1 MSTTGTLEDD
11 VPFLVTEYLPMGS
24 LMSVFKSREGGA
36 DFEMGQKLSFCLDA
50 AAGMKYL
57 HSLEPP
63 HIHRDLKP
71 QNMLVT
77 SNWRVKIAD
86 FGTAKLLG
94 TTSTA
99 TTTNENRQ
107 QLTERYDF
115 NSYISVSVAIEA

>member
-1 MSTTGTLEDD
+1 
-11 VPFLVTEYLPMGS
+11 MGS
-24 LMSVFKSREGGA
+24 LMSVFRSLEPGVDFPISR
-36 DFEMGQKLSFCLDA
+36 KLSFCIDA

-71 QNMLVT
+71 QNLLVT

-94 TTSTA
+94 SAGTTAT
-99 TTTNENRQ
+99 TTTNENRDSR
-107 QLTERYDF
+107 LLSDR
-115 NSYISVSVAIEA
+115 